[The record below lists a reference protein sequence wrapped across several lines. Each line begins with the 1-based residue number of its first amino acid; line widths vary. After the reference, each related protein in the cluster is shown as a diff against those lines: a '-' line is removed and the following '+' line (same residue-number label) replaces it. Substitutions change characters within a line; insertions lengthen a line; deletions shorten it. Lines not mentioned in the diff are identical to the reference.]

1 MSEPLT
7 VSPAAFIPYLHFR
20 GILSSTARYIVSL
33 VRGLACSRSR
43 LFAPLSPRPVPKT
56 VPKKPTPRDPPAPA
70 MDSVHSPARTDVTP
84 FAFTMVARRCVPR
97 RPPDPSAS
105 RWRWARVSSGLPG
118 FYFTTVDAAVQRSS
132 SACPVRPSA
141 AAAWASVLNVSIF
154 ATARRVLQRVAWSS
168 KRWLLQYT
176 CHRRSTRM
184 DEAGWGGRRADCAE
198 K

>member
-1 MSEPLT
+1 LVMT
-7 VSPAAFIPYLHFR
+7 AR
-20 GILSSTARYIVSL
+20 STASRAGGRYLRPLGYERTGHSLARRVSSYTCISEAFCRL
-33 VRGLACSRSR
+33 PRSNRLACSRSR

-70 MDSVHSPARTDVTP
+70 MDSVHSPARTEVTP
-84 FAFTMVARRCVPR
+84 FAFTTVARRCVPR

-141 AAAWASVLNVSIF
+141 AAASASVLNVSIF
-154 ATARRVLQRVAWSS
+154 ATARRVLRRVAWS
-168 KRWLLQYT
+168 
-176 CHRRSTRM
+176 
-184 DEAGWGGRRADCAE
+184 
-198 K
+198 